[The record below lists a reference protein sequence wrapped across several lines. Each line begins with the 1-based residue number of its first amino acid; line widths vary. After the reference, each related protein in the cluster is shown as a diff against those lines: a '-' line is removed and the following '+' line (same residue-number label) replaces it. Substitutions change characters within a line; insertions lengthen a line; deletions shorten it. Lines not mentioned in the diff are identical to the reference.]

1 VLHLRVDSGKRWSF
15 KMDYV
20 KKLISEFDCE
30 YVEKYKKTWTKAKLN
45 SKDDLLDVAKALK
58 KEGLRSLSTVSPTD
72 FVDAGIMEMNYFFE
86 DLDTKR
92 NLWLKVNLP
101 REIEK
106 CEIES
111 LSIEFPSALW
121 HEREAYSMFG
131 VNFLNHPDL
140 RDIIKSED
148 FHGVYPFRKDFD
160 WLAHEK
166 NVVQNMQTIVDSFK
180 KEQEENEV
188 DLDPDSSETILNW
201 GPTHPASGPI
211 RLRVHCDG
219 EDVISVDPDIGYVW
233 RALEHLVTQKDFIGS
248 IVAVERLCFM
258 DNINSMT
265 GYAMAVEEIAGVEIT
280 PFASWMR
287 VLLGETARISSH
299 FMGLGMFFN
308 NMGLHT
314 LAMWNMD
321 TREFF
326 LDFLESYSGAR
337 IATAAIEPGG
347 VRYGLDMAMFDEL
360 QKALDK
366 FDSTVGEVEA
376 VFVNNPTMKLRADK
390 VGVLS
395 ADEVHKFGLS
405 GIVARGSGVKTD
417 IRIDEPYAAYGELD
431 IEYITQEGG
440 SAKDRF
446 MMLFR
451 DLKQSVDIIKKA
463 KAHIEKAVASGEMNP
478 TKDHMVKVPKKLP
491 KGEAVS
497 RVEWARG
504 EVLMHLVTEE
514 KAKTPYRLKLRAP
527 SFNHT
532 MMLNHLLAGQTLSD
546 IPLIFGSLYIC
557 QGDLDR

>member
-1 VLHLRVDSGKRWSF
+1 MLAL
-15 KMDYV
+15 
-20 KKLISEFDCE
+20 
-30 YVEKYKKTWTKAKLN
+30 AQ
-45 SKDDLLDVAKALK
+45 ALK
-58 KEGLRSLSTVSPTD
+58 IEGLRSLSTISPTD
-72 FVDAGIMEMNYFFE
+72 FLDADVMEVNYFFE

-92 NLWLKVNLP
+92 NLWLKVDLP
-101 REIEK
+101 RDEES

-111 LSIEFPSALW
+111 LTPLFPSAEW
-121 HEREAYSMFG
+121 HEREAFSMFG
-131 VNFLNHPDL
+131 VNFLHHPDL
-140 RDIIKSED
+140 REIIKSED
-148 FHGVYPFRKDFD
+148 FTGVYPFRKDFD
-160 WLAHEK
+160 WDAHEK
-166 NVVQNMQTIVDSFK
+166 NQVQNVQQIVDAFK

-219 EDVISVDPDIGYVW
+219 EEVISVDPDIGYVW
-233 RALEHLVTQKDFIGS
+233 RALEHLVTKKDFVGA

-265 GYAMAVEEIAGVEIT
+265 AYALAVEEIAGVEIT
-280 PFASWMR
+280 PFAKWMR
-287 VLLGETARISSH
+287 VLLGEVARVSSH

-337 IATAAIEPGG
+337 IATAAVEPGG
-347 VRYGLDMAMFDEL
+347 VRYGLDMVMFDEL

-366 FDSTVGEVEA
+366 FDSSIGEVEA
-376 VFVNNPTMKLRADK
+376 VFVKNPTMKMRAHN
-390 VGVLS
+390 VGRLS
-395 ADEVHKFGLS
+395 GDEVHAFGLS
-405 GIVARGSGVKTD
+405 GIVARASGVQTD
-417 IRIDEPYAAYGELD
+417 IRIDEPYDAYGELD
-431 IEYITQEGG
+431 LEYITQERG
-440 SAKDRF
+440 SAQDRF
-446 MMLFR
+446 MMLFAE
-451 DLKQSVDIIKKA
+451 LKQSIEIIKKA
-463 KAHIEKAVASGEMNP
+463 KAHIEEKVASEEMNP

-491 KGEAVS
+491 KGEAIS

-514 KAKTPYRLKLRAP
+514 KAKSPYRLKMRAP

-532 MMLNHLLAGQTLSD
+532 MMLNYLLKGRTLSD

>member
-1 VLHLRVDSGKRWSF
+1 
-15 KMDYV
+15 MDYV
-20 KKLISEFDCE
+20 KKLISEFDCAF
-30 YVEKYKKTWTKAKLN
+30 VEEYKKTWIKAKLN
-45 SKDDLLDVAKALK
+45 AKDDLLSVAKALK

-72 FVDAGIMEMNYFFE
+72 FLDKNIMEMNYFFE
-86 DLDTKR
+86 DLETKR
-92 NLWLKVNLP
+92 NLWLKVDLP
-101 REIEK
+101 REVEK

-111 LSIEFPSALW
+111 LSLEFPSALW

-140 RDIIKSED
+140 RDIIKSDD
-148 FHGVYPFRKDFD
+148 FAGIYPFRKDFD
-160 WLAHEK
+160 WLEHEK
-166 NVVQNMQTIVDSFK
+166 NTVQNVQQIVDAFK
-180 KEQEENEV
+180 KEQNENEV
-188 DLDPDSSETILNW
+188 DIDPDSSETILNW

-287 VLLGETARISSH
+287 VLLGEVARCSSH

-347 VRYGLDMAMFDEL
+347 VRYGLDMTMFDEL
-360 QKALDK
+360 QKALEK
-366 FDSTVGEVEA
+366 FDESIGEVDA
-376 VFVNNPTMKLRADK
+376 IFVKNPTMKLRAND
-390 VGVLS
+390 VGILS
-395 ADEVHKFGLS
+395 SDEVHKFGLS
-405 GIVARGSGVKTD
+405 GIVARASGVKTD
-417 IRIDEPYAAYGELD
+417 IRIDEPYAAYDELNLK
-431 IEYITQEGG
+431 YITQERG
-440 SAKDRF
+440 SSKDRF
-446 MMLFR
+446 EMLFR
-451 DLKQSVDIIKKA
+451 ELKQSADIIKKA
-463 KAHIEKAVASGEMNP
+463 KSHIEKAVAAGEMNP

-491 KGEAVS
+491 KGEAIS

-532 MMLNHLLAGQTLSD
+532 MMLDHLLKGQTLSD

>member
-1 VLHLRVDSGKRWSF
+1 
-15 KMDYV
+15 MDYV
-20 KKLISEFDCE
+20 KALVEKFDCE
-30 YVEKYKKTWTKAKLN
+30 YVEAYKKGWIKAKLS
-45 SKDDLLDVAKALK
+45 SKDDLLSIAKELK

-72 FVDAGIMEMNYFFE
+72 FLDDGIMEINYFFE

-92 NLWLKVNLP
+92 NLWLKVDLP
-101 REIEK
+101 REIEECK
-106 CEIES
+106 IES
-111 LSIEFPSALW
+111 LTSLFPSAAW

-131 VNFLNHPDL
+131 VEFLHHPDL

-148 FHGVYPFRKDFD
+148 YAGVFPFRKDFD
-160 WLAHEK
+160 WLEHEK
-166 NVVQNMQTIVDSFK
+166 NTAQNIQSIVDAFK
-180 KEQEENEV
+180 AEQEGNEV
-188 DLDPDSSETILNW
+188 DLDSDSSETILNW

-219 EDVISVDPDIGYVW
+219 EDIISVDPDIGYVW
-233 RALEHLVTQKDFIGS
+233 RALEHLVTQKDFLAA
-248 IVAVERLCFM
+248 IVSVERLCFM

-287 VLLGETARISSH
+287 VLLGEVARCSSH
-299 FMGLGMFFN
+299 FMGLGGFFN

-314 LAMWNMD
+314 LGMWNMD
-321 TREFF
+321 TRELF

-337 IATAAIEPGG
+337 IATAAVEPGG
-347 VRYGLDMAMFDEL
+347 VRYGLDMTMLDEL
-360 QKALDK
+360 QKALEK
-366 FDSTVGEVEA
+366 FDESIGEVEA
-376 VFVNNPTMKLRADK
+376 IFVKNPTMKMRAHD

-395 ADEVHKFGLS
+395 RDEVHKFGLS
-405 GIVARGSGVKTD
+405 GIVARASGVKTD
-417 IRIDEPYAAYGELD
+417 IRIDAPYAAYGELD
-431 IEYITQEGG
+431 LEYITQEGG
-440 SAKDRF
+440 SAQDRF

-451 DLKQSVDIIKKA
+451 DIKQSVKIIKKA
-463 KAHIEKAVASGEMNP
+463 KAHIESEVAAGNMNP

-491 KGEAVS
+491 KGEAIS

-514 KAKTPYRLKLRAP
+514 KSKSPYRLKMRAP

>member
-1 VLHLRVDSGKRWSF
+1 MNNVRKIVE
-15 KMDYV
+15 
-20 KKLISEFDCE
+20 EFSCE
-30 YVEKYKKTWTKAKLN
+30 YVEDYKKIWLKAKLN
-45 SKDDLLDVAKALK
+45 SKNDLLALAQALK

-72 FVDAGIMEMNYFFE
+72 FLEENIMEVNYFFE
-86 DLDTKR
+86 DLETKR
-92 NLWLKVNLP
+92 NLWLKVALP
-101 REIEK
+101 RESEGCK
-106 CEIES
+106 IES
-111 LSIEFPSALW
+111 LTPLFPSANW
-121 HEREAYSMFG
+121 HEREAFSMYG
-131 VNFLNHPDL
+131 VEFLHHPDL

-148 FHGVYPFRKDFD
+148 FKGVYPFRKDFD
-160 WLAHEK
+160 WDAHEK
-166 NVVQNMQTIVDSFK
+166 NQVQNVQQIVDAFK

-219 EDVISVDPDIGYVW
+219 EDIISIDPDIGYVW
-233 RALEHLVTQKDFIGS
+233 RALEHLVEKKDFVGA
-248 IVAVERLCFM
+248 IVSVERLCFM
-258 DNINSMT
+258 DNINSMV
-265 GYAMAVEEIAGVEIT
+265 GYSMAVEEIAGIEIT

-287 VLLGETARISSH
+287 VLLGEVARISSH

-337 IATAAIEPGG
+337 IATASIEPGG
-347 VRYGLDMAMFDEL
+347 VRYGLDMSMFEEL

-366 FDSTVGEVEA
+366 FDANIGEVEA
-376 VFVNNPTMKLRADK
+376 IFVKNPTMTLRSES
-390 VGVLS
+390 VGILTQ
-395 ADEVHKFGLS
+395 EEIHEFGLS
-405 GIVARGSGVKTD
+405 GIVARASGVKTD
-417 IRIDEPYAAYGELD
+417 IRIDEPYGAYGELD
-431 IEYITQEGG
+431 LEYITQERG

-446 MMLFR
+446 VMLFR
-451 DLKQSVDIIKKA
+451 DIKQSVEIIKKA
-463 KAHIEKAVASGEMNP
+463 KAHIEKAVADGEMNP

-491 KGEAVS
+491 KGEAIS

-514 KAKTPYRLKLRAP
+514 KAKSPYRLKMRAP

-532 MMLNHLLAGQTLSD
+532 MMLNHLLQGQTLSD
-546 IPLIFGSLYIC
+546 IPLIFGSLYVC

>member
-1 VLHLRVDSGKRWSF
+1 MQSIKDILNS
-15 KMDYV
+15 
-20 KKLISEFDCE
+20 FDCE
-30 YVEKYKKTWTKAKLN
+30 FVEDYKKVWVKAKLN
-45 SKDDLLDVAKALK
+45 SKDDLLSVAKKLK
-58 KEGLRSLSTVSPTD
+58 ENGLRSLSTVSPTD
-72 FVDAGIMEMNYFFE
+72 FLEDNIMEINYFFE

-92 NLWLKVNLP
+92 NLWLKLDLP
-101 REIEK
+101 RESET
-106 CEIES
+106 CNIES
-111 LSIEFPSALW
+111 LTPIFPSANW

-131 VNFLNHPDL
+131 VDFLNHPDL

-148 FHGVYPFRKDFD
+148 FAGKSPFRKDFD
-160 WLAHEK
+160 WEAHEK
-166 NVVQNMQTIVDSFK
+166 DNLTNVQTIVDAFK
-180 KEQEENEV
+180 KEQAENEV
-188 DLDPDSSETILNW
+188 DLDTDSSETILNW

-219 EDVISVDPDIGYVW
+219 EDIIGIDPDIGYVW
-233 RALEHLVTQKDFIGS
+233 RALEHLITKKDFIGA
-248 IVAVERLCFM
+248 IVSVERLCFM

-265 GYAMAVEEIAGVEIT
+265 AYAMAVEEIADVKIT

-287 VLLGETARISSH
+287 VLLGEVARVSSH

-337 IATAAIEPGG
+337 IATASVEPGG

-360 QKALDK
+360 QLAIEK
-366 FDSTVGEVEA
+366 FDSSIGEVEA
-376 VFVNNPTMKLRADK
+376 IFVKNPTMKLRAVD

-395 ADEVHKFGLS
+395 AQEIHEFGLS
-405 GIVARGSGVKTD
+405 GIVARASGVKTD
-417 IRIDEPYAAYGELD
+417 IRIDEPYAAYAELD
-431 IEYITQEGG
+431 LDYIIQKDG

-446 MMLFR
+446 EMLFR
-451 DLKQSVDIIKKA
+451 ELKQSVNIIKKA
-463 KAHIEKAVASGEMNP
+463 KKKIEENVASGEMNP

-491 KGEAVS
+491 KGEAIS

-504 EVLMHLVTEE
+504 EVLMHLVTQE
-514 KAKTPYRLKLRAP
+514 KAKTPYRLKIRAP

-532 MMLNHLLAGQTLSD
+532 MMLDHLLRGQTLSD

>member
-1 VLHLRVDSGKRWSF
+1 MNK
-15 KMDYV
+15 V
-20 KKLISEFDCE
+20 KELISTFDCE
-30 YVEKYKKTWTKAKLN
+30 YVQDYKKIWIKAKLN
-45 SKDDLLDVAKALK
+45 SKDDLLHVAKALK
-58 KEGLRSLSTVSPTD
+58 EEGLKSISTVSPTD
-72 FVDAGIMEMNYFFE
+72 FIADGIMEMNYFFE
-86 DLDTKR
+86 DLKNKR
-92 NLWLKVNLP
+92 NLWLKVDLE
-101 REIEK
+101 RDEEK
-106 CEIES
+106 CVIES
-111 LSIEFPSALW
+111 ITPLFASASW

-131 VNFLNHPDL
+131 VRFLNHPDL

-148 FHGVYPFRKDFD
+148 FKDKYPFRKDFD
-160 WLAHEK
+160 WLEHEK
-166 NVVQNMQTIVDSFK
+166 DTLGNMQQIVNSFK
-180 KEQEENEV
+180 KEQGENEV
-188 DLDPDSSETILNW
+188 DLDTDSSETILNW

-219 EDVISVDPDIGYVW
+219 EEIISVDPDIGYVW

-258 DNINSMT
+258 DNINSMV

-280 PFASWMR
+280 PFAAWMR
-287 VLLGETARISSH
+287 TLLGEVARVSSH

-337 IATAAIEPGG
+337 IATAAVEPGG

-366 FDSTVGEVEA
+366 FDATIGEVEA
-376 VFVNNPTMKLRADK
+376 VFVNNPTMKLRADD

-395 ADEVHKFGLS
+395 EEEAYKFGLS
-405 GIVARGSGVKTD
+405 GIVARASGVKTD

-431 IEYITQEGG
+431 LEYITQKTG

-446 MMLFR
+446 IMIFQ
-451 DLKQSVDIIKKA
+451 DLKQSIDIIKQS
-463 KAHIEKAVASGEMNP
+463 KAHIEKSVEAGEMNP

-491 KGEAVS
+491 KGEAIS

-532 MMLNHLLAGQTLSD
+532 MMLDYLLKGQTLSD

>member
-1 VLHLRVDSGKRWSF
+1 MQK
-15 KMDYV
+15 V
-20 KKLISEFDCE
+20 KQLISTFECE
-30 YVEKYKKTWTKAKLN
+30 YVEEYKKSWIKAKLS
-45 SKDDLLDVAKALK
+45 SKDVLLDVAKVLK
-58 KEGLRSLSTVSPTD
+58 EEGLRSLSTVSPTD
-72 FVDAGIMEMNYFFE
+72 FLDEDIMELNYFFE
-86 DLDTKR
+86 DLETKR
-92 NLWLKVNLP
+92 NLWLKVDLP
-101 REIEK
+101 REVEVCK
-106 CEIES
+106 IES
-111 LSIEFPSALW
+111 ITPLYPSASW
-121 HEREAYSMFG
+121 HEREAFSMFG
-131 VNFLNHPDL
+131 VTFLNHPDL
-140 RDIIKSED
+140 REIIKSD
-148 FHGVYPFRKDFD
+148 DYRGIYPFRKDFD
-160 WLAHEK
+160 WLEHEK
-166 NVVQNMQTIVDSFK
+166 NTTQNIQQIVDSFK
-180 KEQEENEV
+180 KEQVENEIN
-188 DLDPDSSETILNW
+188 LDTDSSETILNW

-248 IVAVERLCFM
+248 IVSVERLCFM
-258 DNINSMT
+258 DNVNSMT

-287 VLLGETARISSH
+287 VLLGEVARVSSH

-321 TREFF
+321 TRELF

-337 IATAAIEPGG
+337 IATASVEPGG
-347 VRYGLDMAMFDEL
+347 VRWGLEMSMLEEL

-366 FDSTVGEVEA
+366 FDGSIDEVDA
-376 VFVNNPTMKLRADK
+376 IFVKNPTMSMRAED

-395 ADEVHKFGLS
+395 SDEVHQFCLS
-405 GIVARGSGVKTD
+405 GIVARASGVKTD
-417 IRIDEPYAAYGELD
+417 IRIDEPYAAYDQLD
-431 IEYITQEGG
+431 LEYITQEGG

-446 MMLFR
+446 VMLFR
-451 DLKQSVDIIKKA
+451 DLKQSVEIIKKA
-463 KAHIEKAVASGEMNP
+463 KAHIESEVASGAMNP
-478 TKDHMVKVPKKLP
+478 TKDHLVKMPKKLP

-504 EVLMHLVTEE
+504 ELLMHLVTLD
-514 KAKTPYRLKLRAP
+514 KAKSPYRLKMRAP

>member
-1 VLHLRVDSGKRWSF
+1 
-15 KMDYV
+15 MDYV

>member
-1 VLHLRVDSGKRWSF
+1 
-15 KMDYV
+15 MDYV

-30 YVEKYKKTWTKAKLN
+30 YVEDYKKTWVKAKLN
-45 SKDDLLDVAKALK
+45 AKDDLVDVAKALK
-58 KEGLRSLSTVSPTD
+58 KEGLRALSTVSPTD
-72 FVDAGIMEMNYFFE
+72 FLDDNIMEVNYFFE

-101 REIEK
+101 REKEE

-111 LSIEFPSALW
+111 LTSIFPSAEW

-148 FHGVYPFRKDFD
+148 FAGVYPFRKDFD
-160 WLAHEK
+160 WLEHEK
-166 NVVQNMQTIVDSFK
+166 NTVANVQQIVDAFK

-188 DLDPDSSETILNW
+188 DLDTDSSETILNW

-219 EDVISVDPDIGYVW
+219 EEIISVDPDIGYVW
-233 RALEHLVTQKDFIGS
+233 RALEHLVTQKDFIGA
-248 IVAVERLCFM
+248 IVSVERLCFM

-287 VLLGETARISSH
+287 VLLGEVARCSSH

-321 TREFF
+321 TRELF

-337 IATAAIEPGG
+337 IATASVEPGG
-347 VRYGLDMAMFDEL
+347 VRYGLDMSMFDEL

-366 FDSTVGEVEA
+366 FDGNIDEIEA
-376 VFVNNPTMKLRADK
+376 IFVKNPTMKLRAND
-390 VGVLS
+390 VGILS
-395 ADEVHKFGLS
+395 ADEVHQFGLS

-431 IEYITQEGG
+431 LEYITQERG
-440 SAKDRF
+440 SSKDRF
-446 MMLFR
+446 EMIFLE
-451 DLKQSVDIIKKA
+451 LKQSVEIIKQA
-463 KAHIEKAVASGEMNP
+463 KAHIEKAVEAGEMNP

-491 KGEAVS
+491 KGEAIS

-504 EVLMHLVTEE
+504 EVLMHLVTDE
-514 KAKTPYRLKLRAP
+514 KAKSPYRLKMRAP

-532 MMLNHLLAGQTLSD
+532 MMLDYLLKGQTLSD

>member
-1 VLHLRVDSGKRWSF
+1 MEF
-15 KMDYV
+15 IQ
-20 KKLISEFDCE
+20 KLVYKYDCE
-30 YVEKYKKTWTKAKLN
+30 YVEQYKKNWTKAKLC
-45 SKDDLLDVAKALK
+45 SKDDLLSVAEDLL
-58 KEGLRSLSTVSPTD
+58 KEGVRSLSTVSPTD
-72 FVDAGIMEMNYFFE
+72 FVDENIMEINYFFE
-86 DLDTKR
+86 DFKTKR
-92 NLWLKVNLP
+92 NLWLKVDLP
-101 REIEK
+101 REEK
-106 CEIES
+106 ECEIES
-111 LSIEFPSALW
+111 LTPLFPSAEW

-148 FHGVYPFRKDFD
+148 FAGIYPFRKDFD
-160 WLAHEK
+160 WLEHEK
-166 NVVQNMQTIVDSFK
+166 NTVANVQQIVDAFK

-188 DLDPDSSETILNW
+188 DLDTDSSETILNW

-219 EDVISVDPDIGYVW
+219 EDIISVDPDIGYVW
-233 RALEHLVTQKDFIGS
+233 RALEHLVTQKDFIGA
-248 IVAVERLCFM
+248 IVSVERLCFM

-347 VRYGLDMAMFDEL
+347 IRYGLDMSMFDEL

-366 FDSTVGEVEA
+366 FDSNIDEVEA
-376 VFVNNPTMKLRADK
+376 IFVKNPTMKLRAND
-390 VGVLS
+390 VGILT

-405 GIVARGSGVKTD
+405 GIVARASGVETD

-431 IEYITQEGG
+431 LEYITQKRG
-440 SAKDRF
+440 SSKDRF
-446 MMLFR
+446 EMIFR
-451 DLKQSVDIIKKA
+451 ELKQSVEIIKKA
-463 KAHIEKAVASGEMNP
+463 KAHIEKAVEAGEMNP

-491 KGEAVS
+491 KGEAIS

-514 KAKTPYRLKLRAP
+514 KSKSPYRLKMRAP

-532 MMLNHLLAGQTLSD
+532 MMLDYLLKGQTLSD

>member
-1 VLHLRVDSGKRWSF
+1 MDNLRKIVEKYS
-15 KMDYV
+15 
-20 KKLISEFDCE
+20 CE
-30 YVEKYKKTWTKAKLN
+30 YVENYKKIWIKAKLN
-45 SKDDLLDVAKALK
+45 SKDDLLAIAKDLK
-58 KEGLRSLSTVSPTD
+58 EEGLRSLSTVSPTD
-72 FVDAGIMEMNYFFE
+72 FLEENIIELNYFFE

-92 NLWLKVNLP
+92 NLWLKVDLE
-101 REIEK
+101 RDSDVCK
-106 CEIES
+106 IES
-111 LSIEFPSALW
+111 ITPLFPSASW
-121 HEREAYSMFG
+121 HEREAFSMFG

-140 RDIIKSED
+140 REIIKSED
-148 FHGVYPFRKDFD
+148 FKGVYPFRKDFD
-160 WLAHEK
+160 WNAHEK
-166 NVVQNMQTIVDSFK
+166 NQLQNVQQIVDAFK

-219 EDVISVDPDIGYVW
+219 EDVISIDPDIGYVW
-233 RALEHLVTQKDFIGS
+233 RALEHLVEKKDFVGA
-248 IVAVERLCFM
+248 IVVVERLCFM
-258 DNINSMT
+258 DNINSMVA
-265 GYAMAVEEIAGVEIT
+265 YCMAVEEIADVEIT

-287 VLLGETARISSH
+287 VLLGEVARVSSH
-299 FMGLGMFFN
+299 FMGLGGFFN

-337 IATAAIEPGG
+337 IATASIEPGG
-347 VRYGLDMAMFDEL
+347 VRYGLDMRMLDEL

-366 FDSTVGEVEA
+366 FDDSVGEIEA
-376 VFVNNPTMKLRADK
+376 IFVKNPTMKLRSDNI
-390 VGVLS
+390 GILTEE
-395 ADEVHKFGLS
+395 EVHEFCLS
-405 GIVARGSGVKTD
+405 GIVARASGVKTD

-431 IEYITQEGG
+431 LEYLTQEKG

-446 MMLFR
+446 VMLFR
-451 DLKQSVDIIKKA
+451 ELKQSVEIIKQA
-463 KAHIEKAVASGEMNP
+463 KAHIEKAVANEEMNP
-478 TKDHMVKVPKKLP
+478 TKDHMVKMPKKLP
-491 KGEAVS
+491 KGEAIS

-504 EVLMHLVTEE
+504 EVLMHLVTED
-514 KAKTPYRLKLRAP
+514 KAKNPYRLKMRAP

-532 MMLNHLLAGQTLSD
+532 MMLDHLLKEKTLSD

>member
-1 VLHLRVDSGKRWSF
+1 
-15 KMDYV
+15 MDYV

-30 YVEKYKKTWTKAKLN
+30 YVEDYKKNWTKAKLN
-45 SKDDLLDVAKALK
+45 SKNDLLSVAEALK

-72 FVDAGIMEMNYFFE
+72 FLDDNIIEVNYFFE
-86 DLDTKR
+86 DLDTKC

-101 REIEK
+101 REEK
-106 CEIES
+106 ECEIES
-111 LSIEFPSALW
+111 LTSLFPSAEW

-131 VNFLNHPDL
+131 VNFLHHPDL

-148 FHGVYPFRKDFD
+148 FAGVYPFRKDFD
-160 WLAHEK
+160 WLEHEK
-166 NVVQNMQTIVDSFK
+166 NTVANVQQIVDAFK

-188 DLDPDSSETILNW
+188 DLDTDSSETILNW

-219 EDVISVDPDIGYVW
+219 EEIISVDPDIGYVW
-233 RALEHLVTQKDFIGS
+233 RALEHLVTQKDFIGA
-248 IVAVERLCFM
+248 IVSVERLCFM
-258 DNINSMT
+258 DNVNSMT

-287 VLLGETARISSH
+287 VLLGEVARCSSH

-347 VRYGLDMAMFDEL
+347 VRYGLDMSMFDEL

-366 FDSTVGEVEA
+366 FDGNVDEIEA
-376 VFVNNPTMKLRADK
+376 IFVNNPTMKLRAND
-390 VGVLS
+390 VGILS

-405 GIVARGSGVKTD
+405 GIVARASGVKTD

-431 IEYITQEGG
+431 LEYITQKRG
-440 SAKDRF
+440 SSKDRF
-446 MMLFR
+446 EMIFLE
-451 DLKQSVDIIKKA
+451 LKQSVEIIKQA
-463 KAHIEKAVASGEMNP
+463 KAHIEKAVEAGEMNP

-491 KGEAVS
+491 KGEAIS

-514 KAKTPYRLKLRAP
+514 KAKSPYRLKMRAP

-532 MMLNHLLAGQTLSD
+532 MMLDYLLKGQTLSD

>member
-1 VLHLRVDSGKRWSF
+1 
-15 KMDYV
+15 MDYV

-30 YVEKYKKTWTKAKLN
+30 YVEDYKKTWVKAKLN
-45 SKDDLLDVAKALK
+45 AKDDLLDVAKALK

-72 FVDAGIMEMNYFFE
+72 FLDDNIMEVNYFFE

-101 REIEK
+101 REEK
-106 CEIES
+106 ECEIES
-111 LSIEFPSALW
+111 LTAIFPSAEW

-148 FHGVYPFRKDFD
+148 FAGVYPFRKDFD
-160 WLAHEK
+160 WLEHEK
-166 NVVQNMQTIVDSFK
+166 NTVANVQQIVDAFK

-188 DLDPDSSETILNW
+188 DLDTDSSETILNW

-219 EDVISVDPDIGYVW
+219 EEIISVDPDIGYVW
-233 RALEHLVTQKDFIGS
+233 RALEHLVTQKDFIGA
-248 IVAVERLCFM
+248 IVSVERLCFM
-258 DNINSMT
+258 DNVNSMT

-347 VRYGLDMAMFDEL
+347 VRYGLDMTMLDEL

-366 FDSTVGEVEA
+366 FDSNIDEIEA
-376 VFVNNPTMKLRADK
+376 IFVKNPTMKLRAND
-390 VGVLS
+390 VGILTK
-395 ADEVHKFGLS
+395 DEVHQFGLS
-405 GIVARGSGVKTD
+405 GIVARASGVKTD
-417 IRIDEPYAAYGELD
+417 IRIDEPYAAYGELNL
-431 IEYITQEGG
+431 EYITKERG
-440 SAKDRF
+440 SSKDRF
-446 MMLFR
+446 EMIFLE
-451 DLKQSVDIIKKA
+451 LKQSVEIIKKA
-463 KAHIEKAVASGEMNP
+463 KAHIEQAVESGEMNP

-514 KAKTPYRLKLRAP
+514 KAKSPYRLKMRAP

-532 MMLNHLLAGQTLSD
+532 MMLDYLLKGQTLSD

>member
-1 VLHLRVDSGKRWSF
+1 
-15 KMDYV
+15 MDYV
-20 KKLISEFDCE
+20 RKIVEEFSCE
-30 YVEKYKKTWTKAKLN
+30 YVEDYKKIWLKAKLN
-45 SKDDLLDVAKALK
+45 SKDDLLALAQALK

-72 FVDAGIMEMNYFFE
+72 FLEENIMELNYFFE
-86 DLDTKR
+86 DLDSKR
-92 NLWLKVNLP
+92 NLWLKVDLP
-101 REIEK
+101 RESEGCK
-106 CEIES
+106 IES
-111 LSIEFPSALW
+111 LTPLFPSANW
-121 HEREAYSMFG
+121 HEREAFSMYG
-131 VNFLNHPDL
+131 VDFSNHPDL
-140 RDIIKSED
+140 REIIKSED
-148 FHGVYPFRKDFD
+148 FKGVYPFRKDFD
-160 WLAHEK
+160 WDAHEK
-166 NVVQNMQTIVDSFK
+166 NQVQNVQQIVDAFK

-188 DLDPDSSETILNW
+188 DLDSDSSESILNW

-219 EDVISVDPDIGYVW
+219 EEVIGIDPDIGYVW
-233 RALEHLVTQKDFIGS
+233 RALEHLIEKKDFVGA

-258 DNINSMT
+258 DNINSMV
-265 GYAMAVEEIAGVEIT
+265 GYCMAVEEIADVEIT

-287 VLLGETARISSH
+287 VLLGEVARVSSH

-337 IATAAIEPGG
+337 IATASIEPGG
-347 VRYGLDMAMFDEL
+347 VRYGLDMVMFDEL
-360 QKALDK
+360 QKALEK
-366 FDSTVGEVEA
+366 FDDSVGEVEA
-376 VFVNNPTMKLRADK
+376 IFVKNPTMKLRSDN
-390 VGVLS
+390 VGILTKE
-395 ADEVHKFGLS
+395 EVHEFGLS
-405 GIVARGSGVKTD
+405 GIVARASGVKTD

-431 IEYITQEGG
+431 LEYITQEKG

-451 DLKQSVDIIKKA
+451 DLKQSVEIIKQA
-463 KAHIEKAVASGEMNP
+463 KAHIEKAVADGEMNP

-491 KGEAVS
+491 KGEAIS

-514 KAKTPYRLKLRAP
+514 KAKSPYRLKMRAP

-532 MMLNHLLAGQTLSD
+532 MMLDHLLKGQTLSD